1 MKITDE
7 IKNETLVWVLASISD
22 VELQSQCDIDEI
34 VVEPHGRKSMPLYAS
49 KDWVKPLTKK
59 EVKEYY
65 ESIDIIEK

>member
-34 VVEPHGRKSMPLYAS
+34 VVEPYGRKSMPFYAS
-49 KDWVKPLTKK
+49 KDWVKRLTKK
-59 EVKEYY
+59 EVREYY
-65 ESIDIIEK
+65 KEIENL

>member
-7 IKNETLVWVLASISD
+7 IKNQTLVWVLASISD

-65 ESIDIIEK
+65 ESLNIIEG

>member
-49 KDWVKPLTKK
+49 KDWIKSLTK
-59 EVKEYY
+59 EEIKEYY
-65 ESIDIIEK
+65 ESIDIIEE

>member
-7 IKNETLVWVLASISD
+7 IIYETLVWVIASISD

-49 KDWVKPLTKK
+49 KDWVKALTKK
-59 EVKEYY
+59 EVREYY
-65 ESIDIIEK
+65 NEIENL

>member
-65 ESIDIIEK
+65 EYFEIEEE

>member
-22 VELQSQCDIDEI
+22 VELQSQCDKDEI

-49 KDWVKPLTKK
+49 KDWVKSLTKK

-65 ESIDIIEK
+65 ESLNIIEG

>member
-34 VVEPHGRKSMPLYAS
+34 VVEPHGRKSMPFYAS
-49 KDWVKPLTKK
+49 KDWVKALTKK

-65 ESIDIIEK
+65 EYFEIEEE

>member
-1 MKITDE
+1 MKITNE

-65 ESIDIIEK
+65 ESIEIIEE

>member
-34 VVEPHGRKSMPLYAS
+34 VVEPHGRKSMPFYAS
-49 KDWVKPLTKK
+49 KDWVKPLTKN
-59 EVKEYY
+59 EVREYY
-65 ESIDIIEK
+65 KEIENL

>member
-65 ESIDIIEK
+65 ESFEIEEE